1 MKKLFAFDVDGTL
14 INAER
19 TLAPAT
25 VQAIRQLR
33 QNGHLIAV
41 ITGRV
46 YRPTELLAEL
56 QVDAWV
62 TANGSQTHL
71 NHQVHWPQYFDNAEL
86 TALFQ
91 VLHPAREWAIA
102 ANNGKVYLSHFEQS
116 QLEWILGRGDGLP
129 LAQWQNQ
136 WQPPAIFNLEI
147 HGAPLSLRHTLER
160 DFPQLELAG
169 FASTDTDA
177 HFLQITPPGAT
188 KGRALERL
196 AHHFGLTAQDCLAF
210 GDGENDFS
218 MLKWAGIGVQV
229 GDEAV
234 LHPVAN
240 HKVSC
245 SHIGLPQ
252 YLNTWLERSHPT
264 V

>member
-71 NHQVHWPQYFDNAEL
+71 DNHVHWPQYFDHAEL
-86 TALFQ
+86 DALFQ
-91 VLHPAREWAIA
+91 LLHPAREFAIA
-102 ANNGKVYLSHFEQS
+102 ANNGKVYLSHFEHS
-116 QLEWILGRGDGLP
+116 QLEWILVRGDGLP
-129 LAQWQNQ
+129 LAHWQSE
-136 WQPPAIFNLEI
+136 AIFNLEI
-147 HGAPLSLRHTLER
+147 HGAPSTLRHTLER
-160 DFPQLELAG
+160 EFPHLELAG
-169 FASTDTDA
+169 FPSAHIDS
-177 HFLQITPPGAT
+177 HFLQITPTGAT

-196 AHHFGLTAQDCLAF
+196 AAHFGLTATDCLAF
-210 GDGENDFS
+210 GDGENDVS
-218 MLKWAGIGVQV
+218 MLEWAGTGVQV
-229 GDEAV
+229 GDQTV
-234 LHPVAN
+234 LHGVAN

-245 SHIGLPQ
+245 SQIGLPH
-252 YLNTWLERSHPT
+252 YLNTWLEQVHP
-264 V
+264 

>member
-46 YRPTELLAEL
+46 YPPTDLLAEL

-62 TANGSQTHL
+62 TANGSRTHL
-71 NHQVHWPQYFDNAEL
+71 DQQIHWPQYFDNTEL
-86 TALFQ
+86 DALFQ
-91 VLHPAREWAIA
+91 LLHPAREFAIA
-102 ANNGKVYLSHFEQS
+102 ANNGKVYLSHFEHS

-129 LAQWQNQ
+129 LAHWQNQ
-136 WQPPAIFNLEI
+136 AIFNLEI
-147 HGAPLSLRHTLER
+147 HGAPLALRHTLER
-160 DFPQLELAG
+160 EFPHLELAG
-169 FASTDTDA
+169 FPSEHTHS
-177 HFLQITPPGAT
+177 HFLQITPTGAT

-210 GDGENDFS
+210 GDGENDLS
-218 MLKWAGIGVQV
+218 MLEWAGTGVQV
-229 GDEAV
+229 GDLAI
-234 LHPVAN
+234 LQPVADQ
-240 HKVSC
+240 KVSC
-245 SHIGLPQ
+245 SQIGLPQ
-252 YLNTWLERSHPT
+252 YLNTWLERSQPT
-264 V
+264 A